1 MNSEVTVFEAS
12 GPIAMF
18 RKPYTT
24 TSSVSFAFPPPT
36 AIAGMIAAIIG
47 IPNGSSNEPSNA
59 QYWPYMR
66 GTRVAVRIMAEVKW
80 KKHSLNFSNTKN
92 PQDNPR
98 IQVKHQFVGS
108 PRYRIYVTG
117 QLEERLREFLESG
130 CFIYT
135 PCLGT
140 AYAIADL
147 TYIETFPWQPVKED
161 VIGVDTV
168 VPWNEDLEVG
178 VLRSQGIFR
187 EIVPFKFD
195 EERTLI
201 ESKTVL
207 YQPSPASKIYLR
219 RRDGLDVTQC
229 GEDVVA
235 WFPPW

>member
-1 MNSEVTVFEAS
+1 MNSAVTAFEVS

-47 IPNGSSNEPSNA
+47 IPNGSSNEASSA
-59 QYWPYMR
+59 QYWSQMR

-92 PQDNPR
+92 PQVNPR

-108 PRYRIYVTG
+108 PRYRIYIAG
-117 QLEERLREFLESG
+117 QLEEPLRSLLESG

-147 TYIETFPWQPVKED
+147 KYIETFQWQPVMED

-168 VPWNEDLEVG
+168 VPLDEDLDVD

-187 EIVPFKFD
+187 EIVPFMFD

-207 YQPSPASKIYLR
+207 YQTSPENKIYLR
-219 RRDGLDVTQC
+219 RRGGLDVTQC
-229 GEDVVA
+229 GEDMVA